1 MESSFPSPHPLF
13 TNIATFINTITTDDF
28 AKAYA
33 ETMLSKLSSPPL
45 DFPFLSSLISF
56 NILPLNASLRSLCWK
71 AFSNYYPSSSATSF
85 TSFFDSKRNTYYH
98 NKQSTSLSPKITRR
112 ITEDL
117 LRTRCSLNILQ
128 QHPPHNQTETHF
140 QVLTRILT
148 VFASIHSDIGYI
160 QGMNE
165 IVFMFYYCFILDDN
179 TYFSHNAEADA
190 FWCFSNYIISLRDIY
205 TFTSNGELGVNT
217 RLNKVAQ
224 YIQVIDP
231 ELHACL
237 PNENNVLN
245 MLVFKWYF
253 VGMCQNFS
261 IDKSMF
267 IFDNI
272 LSEQDDRYLYLDALC
287 VSAVKVKRD
296 EILKCK
302 HSMEKV
308 ITVLKV
314 FNDDH
319 ARMIVVAVK
328 KMMMMIREIIAKE
341 NSAFIIQ

>member
-1 MESSFPSPHPLF
+1 MESSSSFPSLNPLF
-13 TNIATFINTITTDDF
+13 TNISTFIDTITNDDF
-28 AKAYA
+28 AKAHA

-45 DFPFLSSLISF
+45 DLPSLSSSISY

-71 AFSNYYPSSSATSF
+71 AFSNYYPSSPSTSF
-85 TSFFDSKRNTYYH
+85 TSFFDSKRNTYFH
-98 NKQSTSLSPKITRR
+98 NIQSTSLSPTITHQ

-117 LRTRCSLNILQ
+117 SRTRCSLNILH
-128 QHPPHNQTETHF
+128 QHPPHNQIETHF
-140 QVLTRILT
+140 QILTRILT

-165 IVFMFYYCFILDDN
+165 LVFMFYYCFILDDN
-179 TYFSHNAEADA
+179 IYFSHNAEADT

-217 RLNKVAQ
+217 RLNNVAQ

-231 ELHACL
+231 ELYECL

-245 MLVFKWYF
+245 MLMLKWYF

-261 IDKSMF
+261 INESML

-272 LSEQDDRYLYLDALC
+272 LSEQDERYLYLDALC

-302 HSMEKV
+302 YNHSMEKV
-308 ITVLKV
+308 ITVLKE
-314 FNDDH
+314 FNDELH
-319 ARMIVVAVK
+319 
-328 KMMMMIREIIAKE
+328 
-341 NSAFIIQ
+341 